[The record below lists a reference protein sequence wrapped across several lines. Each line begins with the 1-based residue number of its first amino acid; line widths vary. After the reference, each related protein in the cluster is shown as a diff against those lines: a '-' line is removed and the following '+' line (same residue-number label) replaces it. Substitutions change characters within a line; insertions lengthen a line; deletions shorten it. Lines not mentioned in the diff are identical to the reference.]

1 MLRESC
7 IEGSVIIGI
16 NVLTIRCF
24 VVVHLMGPEI
34 NVVSEYMKIQTNKET
49 VKTNRRTCEKAN
61 IVNHDEAD
69 GRLVQ

>member
-24 VVVHLMGPEI
+24 VVVHSMGPEI
-34 NVVSEYMKIQTNKET
+34 NVVSEYMKETSKQTEEH
-49 VKTNRRTCEKAN
+49 VKR
-61 IVNHDEAD
+61 
-69 GRLVQ
+69 